1 MRTNETAAPLSE
13 RRPDNSLGPGQIKG
27 DLSGCELHE
36 LVEEFTICS
45 SSLALL
51 ALWAASN
58 RFRLYS
64 DPTLNLR
71 SLY

>member
-1 MRTNETAAPLSE
+1 MW
-13 RRPDNSLGPGQIKG
+13 G
-27 DLSGCELHE
+27 LHE

-51 ALWAASN
+51 ALWTASN

-64 DPTLNLR
+64 DPKLNLR